1 MSSNPNNPRPQLQ
14 TPHFIKANYTQK
26 TRIQLSFPE
35 NSRWTKQSFRDECDI
50 NRIMSRYQDTGQLPN
65 VNELPPQYLDATAFD
80 YQEHMQFIA
89 GAQSMF
95 EELPS
100 ALRNRFQNDPGEF
113 LDFCSNEKNRPEL
126 AEMGLLRP
134 ETAQSISTHQPTKT
148 NSTERVPEGDA
159 AFELQK
165 SS

>member
-1 MSSNPNNPRPQLQ
+1 MSSNPNNPRPVIES
-14 TPHFIKANYTQK
+14 TNFKSNYSQK
-26 TRIQLSFPE
+26 TRVQLTFPE
-35 NSRWTKQSFRDECDI
+35 NSRWTKQSFKDECDI
-50 NRIMSRYQDTGQLPN
+50 NRIMARYQDTGQLPN
-65 VNELPPQYLDATAFD
+65 VNEMPAQYLDATAFD
-80 YQEHMQFIA
+80 YQMHMQFIA

-134 ETAQSISTHQPTKT
+134 EIAQPIPTPQPIKT
-148 NSTERVPEGDA
+148 NSTERVPEGHA
-159 AFELQK
+159 PFELEK